1 MLKKNFFFNKTIL
14 IYGFGLS
21 GKSAFEF
28 LKKKNTCIIYDD
40 NKHIIPKKYNSFLIK
55 KTKLNKIKFN
65 YIIISPGINIEKCE
79 LKNFIK
85 KNYSK
90 IITELDI
97 FQLCYP
103 SIRKVAI
110 TGTNGKST
118 TSKIIHEACLESKI
132 DSRLTGNIGRSIL
145 KEKGITK
152 NTIFIIE
159 VSSYQSQYSKYFQ
172 SDYSIIINVSPD
184 HLDRHKTFSKYVD
197 AKVKIILNQKKNGIS
212 IIDNDRFLIDR
223 IKKKKIKSKLIILRH
238 PKFNKFKKK
247 ITNKYFNLNTNFKNL
262 CFLFEL
268 SKFLKLKNKN
278 ILNAVN
284 RYEPLKYRQQLFYNN
299 KYLKIINDSKS
310 TSFSSSIPLLE
321 NRNKIFWILGGTAKK
336 GDKFLL
342 NKKYYK
348 NINAYIFGKD
358 KNFFV
363 KSLNKKIKLKY
374 KKNLSDILE
383 ILFFDLKKLN
393 KKNLKKITILFS
405 PAAASFDQYK
415 NFEKRGENFNFL
427 INKKIKLY
435 EQIF

>member
-1 MLKKNFFFNKTIL
+1 MK
-14 IYGFGLS
+14 
-21 GKSAFEF
+21 
-28 LKKKNTCIIYDD
+28 
-40 NKHIIPKKYNSFLIK
+40 
-55 KTKLNKIKFN
+55 
-65 YIIISPGINIEKCE
+65 
-79 LKNFIK
+79 
-85 KNYSK
+85 
-90 IITELDI
+90 DI

-110 TGTNGKST
+110 TGTHGKST

-284 RYEPLKYRQQLFYNN
+284 SYEPLKYRQQLFYNN

-336 GDKFLL
+336 VT
-342 NKKYYK
+342 
-348 NINAYIFGKD
+348 
-358 KNFFV
+358 NFC
-363 KSLNKKIKLKY
+363 
-374 KKNLSDILE
+374 
-383 ILFFDLKKLN
+383 
-393 KKNLKKITILFS
+393 
-405 PAAASFDQYK
+405 
-415 NFEKRGENFNFL
+415 
-427 INKKIKLY
+427 
-435 EQIF
+435 